1 MPAPLKVHLSEE
13 EDRELL
19 EFQKIDGI
27 PRRGKQRA
35 EIIRLNHHGWSV
47 AAIAAVSTEV
57 TSYSQNKFH
66 RWSNQGM
73 SGLWSK
79 RGRGRKRSWQEED
92 IKYLDI
98 CLEKDERT
106 YNAAQLSQKL
116 ACIARSDFSSD
127 RVRKVLKKRGG
138 VGRGQDLN
146 NHRILTQNKKKPN
159 KTTEIGC
166 CGRTAQEKFASN
178 FLTSLV
184 LASGVQ
190 SVTPMPEAILLV

>member
-1 MPAPLKVHLSEE
+1 MISEE
-13 EDRELL
+13 DDQELL
-19 EFQKIDGI
+19 EFQKREGI
-27 PRRGKQRA
+27 PQRVKERA

-106 YNAAQLSQKL
+106 YDAAQLSQKL
-116 ACIARSDFSSD
+116 ACIARSDFKQHSSQKSVQKAVRGD
-127 RVRKVLKKRGG
+127 GETSTKHRELLAAKYQTRKVSSIHPR
-138 VGRGQDLN
+138 
-146 NHRILTQNKKKPN
+146 
-159 KTTEIGC
+159 
-166 CGRTAQEKFASN
+166 CGFHS
-178 FLTSLV
+178 
-184 LASGVQ
+184 
-190 SVTPMPEAILLV
+190 